1 MMCGITG
8 TPGTGKSSVAAE
20 LERRGHRVTHIS
32 DTIGDFVTG
41 DDPLRDTRV
50 IDDEE
55 WAAAFPHTDGVVE
68 GHLAHLLPCDSIVVL
83 RCRPDLLRS
92 RLMKRGYPETKC
104 AENAEAEALDV
115 ILTETVEDYPDDAIL
130 ELDTTILS
138 IEECADRIEQFMQGE
153 LPPAYGGIDWSQYLI
168 PQP

>member
-20 LERRGHRVTHIS
+20 LERRGHRVIHIS

-50 IDDEE
+50 IDDER

-68 GHLAHLLPCDSIVVL
+68 GHLAHLLPCDRIVVL

-92 RLMKRGYPETKC
+92 RLLRRGYPEAKC

-115 ILTETVEDYPDDAIL
+115 ILTETVERYPDDAIL

-138 IEECADRIEQFMQGE
+138 IEECACRIEQFMQGE
-153 LPPAYGGIDWSQYLI
+153 LPPAYGGIDWSHYLI